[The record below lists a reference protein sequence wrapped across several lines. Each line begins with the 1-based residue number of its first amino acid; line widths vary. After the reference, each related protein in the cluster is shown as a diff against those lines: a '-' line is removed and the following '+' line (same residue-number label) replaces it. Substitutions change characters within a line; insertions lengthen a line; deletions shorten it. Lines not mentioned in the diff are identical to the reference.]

1 VSPALEKGLIEPD
14 PDQTFSEAE
23 MTSVTNWTV
32 AALSTEMEVFVEG
45 LGSYYEPL
53 NVLGDDVIGGAPPI
67 EAPLSVSDLSFSVS
81 TSRNFT
87 LGLTEL
93 TLDDVFGLSEFEATG
108 LSDLIYG
115 FSNAVFFGG
124 GGDDV
129 FFLRVNG
136 SSQIFIGGSGA
147 DTYKINTVGMMIIY
161 DAGVDEGTTLD
172 KVVASGIG
180 LSSNTSY
187 LATIDSQNLY
197 GYDELTQQYVSIIDG
212 YEASGSKI
220 ELIELSDGVFTYQ
233 DIISCAPNSPNFLGD
248 LSCKDALAYP
258 TNMIKNEIDYYKT
271 YAQMHQEIL
280 DTETVFHV
288 DAYGILGKV
297 VGRSGGASVRC
308 QDSRSYC
315 ELGFGFS

>member
-1 VSPALEKGLIEPD
+1 
-14 PDQTFSEAE
+14 
-23 MTSVTNWTV
+23 
-32 AALSTEMEVFVEG
+32 
-45 LGSYYEPL
+45 
-53 NVLGDDVIGGAPPI
+53 
-67 EAPLSVSDLSFSVS
+67 
-81 TSRNFT
+81 
-87 LGLTEL
+87 
-93 TLDDVFGLSEFEATG
+93 
-108 LSDLIYG
+108 
-115 FSNAVFFGG
+115 
-124 GGDDV
+124 
-129 FFLRVNG
+129 
-136 SSQIFIGGSGA
+136 
-147 DTYKINTVGMMIIY
+147 MMIIY

-187 LATIDSQNLY
+187 LATIDSQHLY

-288 DAYGILGKV
+288 DA
-297 VGRSGGASVRC
+297 
-308 QDSRSYC
+308 
-315 ELGFGFS
+315 